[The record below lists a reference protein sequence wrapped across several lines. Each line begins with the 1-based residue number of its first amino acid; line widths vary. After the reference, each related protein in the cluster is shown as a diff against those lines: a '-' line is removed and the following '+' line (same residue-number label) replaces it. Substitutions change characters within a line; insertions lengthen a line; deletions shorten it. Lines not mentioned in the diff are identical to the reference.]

1 MTRLWTVTNSS
12 TETHRNQQPSLI
24 SQKNAS
30 SEVPVNRQHHLV
42 VLLVLPLPVRT
53 ITNLL
58 WRVRRN
64 WQAPMPRLQWR
75 QLQIPV
81 ATPTQI
87 GKVMF
92 LNPYIR
98 YLHKINICLALVK
111 YYHSKETWENVLI
124 KQIKRY
130 EYWVVLYITLKSYST
145 SFRRWNNFIVFIN
158 YNECD
163 YLFNFYMELV
173 FLITMKKIVIKYI
186 HK

>member
-1 MTRLWTVTNSS
+1 MKIFYSFFQWNIISRQFAFQIRIQKQNVTRLWTVTNSA
-12 TETHRNQQPSLI
+12 TGTHRNQLPNLI
-24 SQKNAS
+24 SQRSAS
-30 SEVPVNRQHHLV
+30 SEVLVSRQRHLA

-92 LNPYIR
+92 LNLYIR
-98 YLHKINICLALVK
+98 YLHKINICLVPVK
-111 YYHSKETWENVLI
+111 YYHSYETWENVLI
-124 KQIKRY
+124 KQIK
-130 EYWVVLYITLKSYST
+130 
-145 SFRRWNNFIVFIN
+145 
-158 YNECD
+158 
-163 YLFNFYMELV
+163 
-173 FLITMKKIVIKYI
+173 KI
-186 HK
+186 

>member
-1 MTRLWTVTNSS
+1 MTNSA

-30 SEVPVNRQHHLV
+30 SEVPVNRQHHLA

-145 SFRRWNNFIVFIN
+145 SFDDETISL
-158 YNECD
+158 YECD
-163 YLFNFYMELV
+163 YLFNVYMELV
-173 FLITMKKIVIKYI
+173 FLITMKNIVMIYI